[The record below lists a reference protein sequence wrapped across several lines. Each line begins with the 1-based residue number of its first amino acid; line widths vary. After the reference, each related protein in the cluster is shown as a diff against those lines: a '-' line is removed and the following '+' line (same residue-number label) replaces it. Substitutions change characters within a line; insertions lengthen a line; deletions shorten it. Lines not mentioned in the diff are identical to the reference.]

1 MSQYVKIG
9 RYILLVVFDRGNGH
23 LFADRWKQFKMQSA
37 SYFWSIDERQVK
49 AALSG
54 LFDTDAF

>member
-1 MSQYVKIG
+1 
-9 RYILLVVFDRGNGH
+9 
-23 LFADRWKQFKMQSA
+23 MQSA

-54 LFDTDAF
+54 LFDTDAFWLSSLLHL